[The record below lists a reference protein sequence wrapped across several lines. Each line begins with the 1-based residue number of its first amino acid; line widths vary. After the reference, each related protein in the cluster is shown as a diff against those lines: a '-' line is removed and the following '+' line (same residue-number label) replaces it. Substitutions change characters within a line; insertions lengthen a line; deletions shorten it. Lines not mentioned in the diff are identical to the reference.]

1 VILLAGDFSPAGYSF
16 SERLLDFSPAMT
28 IPSFIVLAAEVV
40 ESGDK
45 LGQIVKT
52 FGVHSSLFISQLV
65 SFLIVCLILKKF
77 AYGPL
82 LEMLETRRARIADGE
97 AKLVEIETKLAES
110 EATTAALIATAN
122 DDAKRLITEAKTSAA
137 NIGEQKAQEA
147 VTEAK
152 NIIAKAEKAAQAERA
167 AMSAELKQ
175 EFGRLVVA
183 TTSQVSG
190 KVLTPEDQARINQE
204 TLTSVQN

>member
-1 VILLAGDFSPAGYSF
+1 
-16 SERLLDFSPAMT
+16 MT
-28 IPSFIVLAAEVV
+28 IPSFIVLAAEV

-45 LGQIVKT
+45 LGQIIKT
-52 FGVHSSLFISQLV
+52 FGVHWSLFISQLI
-65 SFLIVCLILKKF
+65 SFLIVCAVLKKF

-82 LEMLETRRARIADGE
+82 IGMLETRRARIADGE

-122 DDAKRLITEAKTSAA
+122 DDAKRLIGEAKTSAA

-147 VTEAK
+147 VAEAK

-190 KVLTPEDQARINQE
+190 KVLTQDDQARINQE
-204 TLTSVQN
+204 ALSSVQN